1 MRFVYIALIVLF
13 TAAVLLF
20 KFQNLDMV
28 TVSLLSARITLPISV
43 LIVLVYALGMASGRF
58 VLALLRGL
66 VRGARRPPHELRQL
80 VGRRSLAAILRYAL

>member
-66 VRGARRPPHELRQL
+66 VRGARRTT
-80 VGRRSLAAILRYAL
+80 A